1 MESTKQAQQRI
12 MSKKGKY
19 SKTSKRYNELLA
31 FTKKLINEKSNQLN
45 ESEQL
50 FEDDPRALKEKEY
63 GRVRKKP
70 THVFSKST
78 LSDI

>member
-1 MESTKQAQQRI
+1 
-12 MSKKGKY
+12 MSKKGRY
-19 SKTSKRYNELLA
+19 SKQSKNYNELRA
-31 FTKKLINEKSNQLN
+31 FTKKILKQKTVPD

-50 FEDDPRALKEKEY
+50 FEDDPRAAKEKDY
-63 GRVRKKP
+63 GRVRRKP

>member
-1 MESTKQAQQRI
+1 MRQPQQRI

-19 SKTSKRYNELLA
+19 SKTSKRYNELIA
-31 FTKKLINEKSNQLN
+31 FTKKLMKEKSDQLN

-50 FEDDPRALKEKEY
+50 FEDDPRAAKEKEY
-63 GRVRKKP
+63 GRVRRKP

>member
-1 MESTKQAQQRI
+1 

-19 SKTSKRYNELLA
+19 SKTSKRYNELIA
-31 FTKKLINEKSNQLN
+31 FTKKLMKEKSDQLN

-50 FEDDPRALKEKEY
+50 FEDDPRAAKEKEY
-63 GRVRKKP
+63 GRVRRKP